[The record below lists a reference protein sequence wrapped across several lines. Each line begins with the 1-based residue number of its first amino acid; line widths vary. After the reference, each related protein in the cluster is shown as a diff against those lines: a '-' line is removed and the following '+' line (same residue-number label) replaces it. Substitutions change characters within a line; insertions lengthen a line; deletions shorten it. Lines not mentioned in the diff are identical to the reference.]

1 MKPAAL
7 LWILAGLAWLS
18 GLLLLQGCER
28 LPDPGETAVL
38 WAAVAASLVLMR
50 GSRWCLLPAAL
61 LLAFAQGA
69 WRADIRL
76 ADALPWAWEG
86 RDVQLAGRVDSLP
99 ARIQGQGGVLGWR
112 FEFAVE
118 SASEGGRP
126 LKLPARLLLSI
137 YGDAQAAPT
146 LRAGERWQWTARLK
160 RAHGA
165 VNPAG
170 FDYELWMFD
179 QGLRATGSV
188 RPDGRQR
195 LAAAPWWSIDSLR
208 QQMRDAMGRVVPE
221 ASRFGVLAGLSLGDQ
236 AAIPSEDWALYRRT
250 GTAHLL
256 SVSGSHITMFAWLAQ
271 ALALRLWRRSAR
283 LCRWVAAPRAALLL
297 GSFAALA
304 YALFS
309 GFGVPAQRTVGML
322 VTLSALQLLGV
333 RWPWALCLLT
343 AAFVVTCAD
352 PFAVSQPG
360 FWLSFCAV
368 ALLMSGAGRGVFREQ
383 MTASIGLAP
392 LGLLLFQQVSLVG
405 LIANLVAVPLVGFVL
420 TPLSM
425 LGVVIPALWSLGAW
439 LADLLLLWLHWLD
452 GLPLAVLYLP
462 VAPVWAQAT
471 GLLGAVLLVLPLPW
485 RLRACGL
492 LLLVPLSWPAPW
504 RPASGEFELIAADVG
519 QGTAVLIRTS
529 AHDLLFDS
537 GPQFAPD
544 VDAGQRVLLPLLR
557 ALGTRRLDM
566 LVLSHRDMD
575 HVGGADSV
583 MEGLPV
589 AKLLSSL
596 EASHPLLRSAV
607 PHERCVAG
615 QRWAWDGVRFEVLQP
630 PPERYLRPAPTNT
643 MSCLIRVISANGRAA
658 LLTGDIEAVQER
670 ELAAFGIPMRSELLM
685 APHHG
690 SKTSSSDEL
699 LDAVRPRLAVIQA
712 GYRNHFGHPALP
724 VLARLQAHDVAPVDS
739 PSCGALRWRSDEPG
753 WRCERAEHARYW
765 RDAPAPSLAGEAWG
779 PWPEGT
785 AAED

>member
-1 MKPAAL
+1 MKPAAT

-18 GLLLLQGCER
+18 GLLLLQSCER
-28 LPDPGETAVL
+28 LPEGGETMAL
-38 WAAVAASLVLMR
+38 WLAVAASLVGVR
-50 GSRWCLLPAAL
+50 WWRWCLLPAAL

-69 WRADIRL
+69 WRAETRL
-76 ADALPWAWEG
+76 ADTLPWAWEG
-86 RDVQLAGRVDSLP
+86 RDIQLVGRVDSLP
-99 ARIQGQGGVLGWR
+99 VRIQGQGGVLGWR

-118 SASEGGRP
+118 SASEEGRR
-126 LKLPARLLLSI
+126 LTLPSRLLLSI
-137 YGDAQAAPT
+137 YGDAEAAPA

-179 QGLRATGSV
+179 QGLRASGSV
-188 RPDGRQR
+188 RPEGRQR
-195 LAAAPWWSIDSLR
+195 LTKAPWWSIDNLR
-208 QQMRDAMGRVVPE
+208 QQMRDALARAVPE

-236 AAIPSEDWALYRRT
+236 AAIPSADWALYRRT

-271 ALALRLWRRSAR
+271 AVVLRLWRRSAP
-283 LCRWVAAPRAALLL
+283 LCRWMAAPRAALVL

-309 GFGVPAQRTVGML
+309 GFGVPAQRTVWML
-322 VTLSALQLLGV
+322 VTLSALQLVGV

-343 AAFVVTCAD
+343 AAFVVTCVD

-368 ALLMSGAGRGVFREQ
+368 ALLMSGAGRGMLREQ
-383 MTASIGLAP
+383 MVASIGLAP
-392 LGLLLFQQVSLVG
+392 LGLLLFQQISVVG

-420 TPLSM
+420 TPLSI
-425 LGVVIPALWSLGAW
+425 LGSVIPPLWSLGAW
-439 LADLLLLWLHWLD
+439 CSELLLLWLHWLD

-462 VAPVWAQAT
+462 VAPAWAQAA
-471 GLLGAVLLVLPLPW
+471 GLLGAVLLVLPLPR
-485 RLRACGL
+485 RLRVCGL
-492 LLLVPLSWPAPW
+492 LLLVPLLWPAPW
-504 RPASGEFELIAADVG
+504 RPAAGEFELIAADVG
-519 QGTAVLIRTS
+519 QGTAVLIRT
-529 AHDLLFDS
+529 AGHDLLFDS

-557 ALGTRRLDM
+557 ALGSRRLDL

-596 EASHPLLRSAV
+596 EASHPLLRGPV
-607 PHERCVAG
+607 PHERCLAG
-615 QRWAWDGVRFEVLQP
+615 QRWSWDGVRFEVLHP
-630 PPERYLRPAPTNT
+630 PPERYLQPAHSNT
-643 MSCLIRVISANGRAA
+643 MSCLVRVIAANGRAA
-658 LLTGDIEAVQER
+658 LLTGDIEAPQER
-670 ELAAFGIPMRSELLM
+670 ELVAAGVEMRSELLM

-690 SKTSSSDEL
+690 SKTSSSEEL
-699 LDAVRPRLAVIQA
+699 LNAVQPRLAVIQA
-712 GYRNHFGHPALP
+712 GYRNRFGHPALP
-724 VLARLQAHDVAPVDS
+724 VLTRLQAHGVVPVES
-739 PSCGALRWRSDEPG
+739 STCGALRWRSDASAWQCEPD
-753 WRCERAEHARYW
+753 ERRRYW
-765 RDAPAPSLAGEAWG
+765 LDVAPPAQDFGPWREEPAGEA
-779 PWPEGT
+779 ER
-785 AAED
+785 